1 MPIEN
6 HSQLNEFPEYKEQIH
21 DLKVHDTHFRRLFDE
36 YHFLTNE
43 IENIEKEIVLAST
56 MEEEEFKKRRLHLK
70 DTLHDMLRKA
80 KAAEETAQ
88 FSLENENIKAHTV
101 PPLVI
106 GISS

>member
-6 HSQLNEFPEYKEQIH
+6 HSLLNEFPEYKEQIH
-21 DLKVHDTHFRRLFDE
+21 DLKVHDTHSRRLFDE

-80 KAAEETAQ
+80 KAAEETA
-88 FSLENENIKAHTV
+88 
-101 PPLVI
+101 
-106 GISS
+106 